1 MGLVGLGLGSR
12 DLIAST
18 TTCGIGIGA
27 MSIHMETT
35 MIGKKKKK
43 IRSSETSTSKIDCLI
58 NKRNIINIIY
68 LATENGR
75 V

>member
-1 MGLVGLGLGSR
+1 
-12 DLIAST
+12 
-18 TTCGIGIGA
+18 

-43 IRSSETSTSKIDCLI
+43 NRSSETSTSKIDCLI